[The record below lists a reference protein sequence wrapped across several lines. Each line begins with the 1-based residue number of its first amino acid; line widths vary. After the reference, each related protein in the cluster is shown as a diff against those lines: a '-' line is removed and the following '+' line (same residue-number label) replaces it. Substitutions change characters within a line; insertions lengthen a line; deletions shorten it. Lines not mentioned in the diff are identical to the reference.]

1 MPFRVGDVARYHHG
15 LLRETKQLTLYHRE
29 KLDGKLAVILDVAHD
44 ENISDYYC
52 YIDGRRLWINEV
64 LLFEVTEN
72 EHSSE
77 EKNS

>member
-1 MPFRVGDVARYHHG
+1 MPFRVGDVARYQHA
-15 LLRETKQLTLYHRE
+15 LPWEIYPKQLTLYHRE
-29 KLDGKLAVILDVAHD
+29 HLNGKLALVLDVAHD

-72 EHSSE
+72 EHK